1 MTPAGQR
8 PGSGQAAHKLAM
20 TPPSTLAALIS
31 AGAETPNSPNGCGY
45 QLPGPRPR
53 ALRLRVQLAAL
64 TLGPHLL
71 TPASAFAA
79 SG

>member
-1 MTPAGQR
+1 
-8 PGSGQAAHKLAM
+8 M

-31 AGAETPNSPNGCGY
+31 AGAATPNSPNCCGY
-45 QLPGPRPR
+45 QLPGPARER
-53 ALRLRVQLAAL
+53 SNLRVQLAAL

-71 TPASAFAA
+71 TPANAFAA